1 MALTLDGE
9 EKAVGSEEAEVV
21 PWRGLAVKTG
31 DCRGCAQE
39 IIKQQLVKGLSCS
52 TAVKG
57 P

>member
-1 MALTLDGE
+1 MFSGGL
-9 EKAVGSEEAEVV
+9 SEEMGACDREGRKGGGST
-21 PWRGLAVKTG
+21 WETGARRGS
-31 DCRGCAQE
+31 AQE